1 MAELTAVASQTV
13 ESGQSIVFNG
23 DINKRCILHQNGSSI
38 TKLRG
43 ITNQCNAAFLVEF
56 CGNIQIP
63 TGGTVE
69 AISLAISVDGEPL
82 QATSMIVTPAAV
94 ENAFNVSAQTE
105 IKIPQGCCSSIAIRN
120 TSSQAIEIVTGNMI
134 PTRIS

>member
-1 MAELTAVASQTV
+1 MAQLTAVANQIV
-13 ESGQSIVFNG
+13 EPGQSIIFNG
-23 DINKRCILHQNGSSI
+23 EISKRCILHQDGTGI

-43 ITNQCNAAFLVEF
+43 ITNQCYATFLINF
-56 CGNIQIP
+56 CGNVEIP

-69 AISLAISVDGEPL
+69 AISLAISVDGEPI

-94 ENAFNVSAQTE
+94 SEAFNVSAQAE

-120 TSSQAIEIVTGNMI
+120 TSSQNIEIPTGNLI